1 MLKEMFQEE
10 VDLQEE
16 KESIEEENGGIKK
29 YDYSDVE
36 EMDDIDEW
44 YLGEGQ

>member
-1 MLKEMFQEE
+1 MFQEE
-10 VDLQEE
+10 IDLQEE
-16 KESIEEENGGIKK
+16 NGNAEQDDVRIRR

-36 EMDDIDEW
+36 EMDDIHEW